1 MSSEI
6 EKVFDFNFHLPI
18 ITSNNVN
25 ETIDQDLNLNEDK
38 LNQGLDYYKSYLNK
52 IKGFNLLLFNTDLFS
67 NSISTFSKCLKN
79 FNNVS
84 MSSLIDFRRHDIY
97 DYIDIL
103 VQKNIKAVMVNSYL
117 QKISKRDLSLVLKV
131 LKYCEKKN
139 LIICIDGSYGT
150 SKMLEF
156 DNLKLMCNVAEIIKK
171 SPIVIIHSGGL
182 RIKQVLLLALEN
194 HNIYF
199 DTSFSLPFYIDSS
212 LEKDFAFTYKKIGTD
227 RVFYGSDSPYLN
239 FNSAFENHLNFFKK
253 FKFSTSDIDKIL
265 YENALKFFGFE

>member
-6 EKVFDFNFHLPI
+6 EKVFDFNIHLPI
-18 ITSNNVN
+18 ITLNNIN
-25 ETIDQDLNLNEDK
+25 KTIEQDLNLNEDK
-38 LNQGLDYYKSYLNK
+38 LNKGLDFYKSYLNK

-67 NSISTFSKCLKN
+67 NSISTFSINLEH

-84 MSSLIDFRRHDIY
+84 ITSLIDFRRHDIY

-103 VQKNIKAVMVNSYL
+103 VQKNVKAVMVNSYL

-156 DNLKLMCNVAEIIKK
+156 DNLKLMCIIAEKIKK

-212 LEKDFAFTYKKIGTD
+212 LEKDFAFTYKKIGMD

-239 FNSAFENHLNFFKK
+239 PKLAFEDHLFFFKK
-253 FKFSTSDIDKIL
+253 YNLSPTDIDKIL
-265 YENALKFFGFE
+265 YKNALNFFSFE

>member
-6 EKVFDFNFHLPI
+6 EKVFDFNIHLPI
-18 ITSNNVN
+18 ITSNNIN
-25 ETIDQDLNLNEDK
+25 KTIELDLNLNEDK
-38 LNQGLDYYKSYLNK
+38 LNQGLNFYKSYLNK

-67 NSISTFSKCLKN
+67 NSISTFSINLEH

-84 MSSLIDFRRHDIY
+84 ITSLIDFRRHDIY

-103 VQKNIKAVMVNSYL
+103 VQKNVKAVMVNSYL

-156 DNLKLMCNVAEIIKK
+156 DNLKLMCIVAEKIKK

-212 LEKDFAFTYKKIGTD
+212 LEKDFAFTYKKIGMD

-239 FNSAFENHLNFFKK
+239 PKLAFEDHLFFFKK
-253 FKFSTSDIDKIL
+253 YNFSPTDIDKIL
-265 YENALKFFGFE
+265 YKNALNFFSFE

>member
-1 MSSEI
+1 
-6 EKVFDFNFHLPI
+6 
-18 ITSNNVN
+18 
-25 ETIDQDLNLNEDK
+25 
-38 LNQGLDYYKSYLNK
+38 
-52 IKGFNLLLFNTDLFS
+52 
-67 NSISTFSKCLKN
+67 
-79 FNNVS
+79 

-199 DTSFSLPFYIDSS
+199 DTSFSLPFYISS
-212 LEKDFAFTYKKIGTD
+212 MLSI
-227 RVFYGSDSPYLN
+227 RVYLVHRKTVFCN
-239 FNSAFENHLNFFKK
+239 L
-253 FKFSTSDIDKIL
+253 
-265 YENALKFFGFE
+265 